1 MALTPQQ
8 EDDFLADPFGFS
20 EYCKDH
26 LIEFKIVTENELGI
40 K

>member
-20 EYCKDH
+20 ENGEEQQQEDNR
-26 LIEFKIVTENELGI
+26 IRQ
-40 K
+40 